1 MIVSQTNGRRKQ
13 KRPANIKLDADT
25 VRRIREMVDERENIR
40 CRLRDEYSD
49 EALGKRLNC
58 GNSTIWRARVG
69 QYKMAMR
76 HATIAQQLQAL
87 DAEKA
92 DLLAQYRQ
100 LTQTGIARRLGVHRN
115 TVFLAQNYATHKS
128 VR

>member
-1 MIVSQTNGRRKQ
+1 MIVSANNSRRKP
-13 KRPANIKLDADT
+13 KRPGNTKLDAET
-25 VRRIREMVDERENIR
+25 VRAVREMVDQREHIR

-49 EALGKRLNC
+49 EALGKRLHC
-58 GNSTIWRARVG
+58 GTSTIWRARVG
-69 QYKMAMR
+69 QYKLTMR

-92 DLLAQYRQ
+92 ALLAQYRD
-100 LTQTGIARRLGVHRN
+100 LTQAGIARRLGVHWN

-128 VR
+128 IR